1 MMAQLVKN
9 SLAMQ
14 EISCNAG
21 YLGSNLGSEDPLKK
35 DMETHFNILAWE
47 ILWTEDPGS
56 LQSMVSQEMKM
67 T

>member
-1 MMAQLVKN
+1 MVAQLVKN

-14 EISCNAG
+14 EISSNAG

-35 DMETHFNILAWE
+35 EMETYFIILAWE
-47 ILWTEDPGS
+47 IPWTEDPGS
-56 LQSMVSQEMKM
+56 LQSMVLQEMNM